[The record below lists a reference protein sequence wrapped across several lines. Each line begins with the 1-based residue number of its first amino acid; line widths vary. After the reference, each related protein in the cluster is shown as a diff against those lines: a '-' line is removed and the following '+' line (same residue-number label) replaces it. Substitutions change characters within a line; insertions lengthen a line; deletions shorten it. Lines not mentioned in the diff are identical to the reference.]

1 MLDPVVA
8 DRAPHYGGSNLEL
21 VVFDL
26 DGTLLGAD
34 HRISDFT
41 AETLKLLSV
50 NNIAY
55 TVATG
60 RNLHS
65 AQEIIDGHGFRLPHI
80 YINGVIVW
88 DPGSASLSLGN
99 FLSNQEAEHVIRAAI
114 SADVTP
120 FVHCVTRD
128 HKHFIFHPPVLQ
140 DFEQRLL
147 DMFYSRL
154 SANVLPLAQ
163 LPANAQ
169 ITNVSM
175 LGNSTAIAAIE
186 MNIADEKHLVSYSG
200 MAMENKN
207 LKWLDIH
214 HSQASK
220 GNALKQLGD
229 TLGVSKVLC
238 FGDSDNDLS
247 MFAMADEAYAPANA
261 KDEVKAASTGV
272 IGHHN
277 EDGIARFLRD
287 RFNL

>member
-1 MLDPVVA
+1 M
-8 DRAPHYGGSNLEL
+8 EL

-41 AETLKLLSV
+41 ADTLKLLTS

-65 AQEIIDGHGFRLPHI
+65 AQEIIHGHGFLLPHI

-88 DPGSASLSLGN
+88 DPGSESLSLGN
-99 FLSNQEAEHVIRAAI
+99 FLSNAEAEHVIRAAI
-114 SADVTP
+114 AEQITP
-120 FVHCVTRD
+120 FVHCVSKD
-128 HKHFIFHPPVLQ
+128 HQHFIFHPPVLHE
-140 DFEQRLL
+140 FEQRLL

-154 SANVLPLAQ
+154 AANVLPLAQ
-163 LPANAQ
+163 LPAEAQ
-169 ITNVSM
+169 ITNISM
-175 LGNSTAIAAIE
+175 LGTSQTVGAIE
-186 MNIADEKHLVSYSG
+186 INISDEKHLVFYSG
-200 MAMENKN
+200 MAMENKD

-220 GNALKQLGD
+220 GNALVQLSNN
-229 TLGVSKVLC
+229 LSISRVLC

-261 KDEVKAASTGV
+261 KEAVKAASTHV

-277 EDGIARFLRD
+277 EDGIARFLRE

>member
-1 MLDPVVA
+1 M
-8 DRAPHYGGSNLEL
+8 EL

-41 AETLKLLSV
+41 ADTLKRLTA

-65 AQEIIDGHGFRLPHI
+65 AQEIIRGHGFLLPHI

-88 DPGSASLSLGN
+88 DPGSESLSLGN
-99 FLSNQEAEHVIRAAI
+99 FLSNVEAEHVIRAAI
-114 SADVTP
+114 AENVTP
-120 FVHCVTRD
+120 FVHCVTED
-128 HKHFIFHPPVLQ
+128 HRHFIYHPPVQ
-140 DFEQRLL
+140 HDFEQRLV
-147 DMFYSRL
+147 DMFFSRL
-154 SANVLPLAQ
+154 VSNVLPLQ
-163 LPANAQ
+163 QMPANSQ
-169 ITNVSM
+169 ITNISM
-175 LGNSTAIAAIE
+175 LGTSPTISAIE
-186 MNIADEKHLVSYSG
+186 MNISDEAHLVAYSG

-207 LKWLDIH
+207 LKWMDIH

-220 GNALKQLGD
+220 GNALRQLG
-229 TLGVSKVLC
+229 TRLGASRILC

-261 KDEVKAASTGV
+261 KDVVKAASTGV
-272 IGHHN
+272 IGHHD
-277 EDGIARFLRD
+277 EDGIAVFLRE

>member
-1 MLDPVVA
+1 M
-8 DRAPHYGGSNLEL
+8 EL

-26 DGTLLGAD
+26 DGTLLSAD

-41 AETLKLLSV
+41 AETLKLLTS

-65 AQEIIDGHGFRLPHI
+65 AQEIIAGHGFLLPHI

-88 DPGSASLSLGN
+88 DPGSESLSLGN
-99 FLSNQEAEHVIRAAI
+99 FLSNAEAEHVIRAAI
-114 SADVTP
+114 SENVTP
-120 FVHCVTRD
+120 FVHCVTDD
-128 HKHFIFHPPVLQ
+128 HKHFIYHPPVQHEFEKRLQ
-140 DFEQRLL
+140 D
-147 DMFYSRL
+147 MFFSRL
-154 SANVLPLAQ
+154 SANVLPLSEM
-163 LPANAQ
+163 PAKSQ

-175 LGNSTAIAAIE
+175 LGSSLKISAIE
-186 MNIADEKHLVSYSG
+186 LNIADELHLVSYSG
-200 MAMENKN
+200 MAMESKD

-220 GNALKQLGD
+220 GNALKQLGSS
-229 TLGVSKVLC
+229 LGVSRVLC

-261 KDEVKAASTGV
+261 KDEVKAASTAV

-277 EDGIARFLRD
+277 EEGIALFLRQ

>member
-1 MLDPVVA
+1 MSRDTCIIM
-8 DRAPHYGGSNLEL
+8 EL

-41 AETLKLLSV
+41 AETLKLLTA

-65 AQEIIDGHGFRLPHI
+65 AQEIIAGHGFCLPHI

-88 DPGSASLSLGN
+88 DPGSQSLSLGN
-99 FLSNQEAEHVIRAAI
+99 FLSNAEAEHVIRAAI
-114 SADVTP
+114 TEHVTP
-120 FVHCVTRD
+120 FVHCVTED
-128 HKHFIFHPPVLQ
+128 HRHFIYHPPVQ
-140 DFEQRLL
+140 HDFEQRLL
-147 DMFYSRL
+147 DMFFSRL
-154 SANVLPLAQ
+154 VSNVLPLHQ
-163 LPANAQ
+163 MPANSQ
-169 ITNVSM
+169 ITNISM
-175 LGNSTAIAAIE
+175 LGTSPSIAAIE
-186 MNIADEKHLVSYSG
+186 MNISDEDHLVAYSG
-200 MAMENKN
+200 MAMENKQ
-207 LKWLDIH
+207 LKWMDIH

-220 GNALKQLGD
+220 GNALKQLRHQ
-229 TLGVSKVLC
+229 LGVSRVLC

-261 KDEVKAASTGV
+261 KDDVKAASTGI

-277 EDGIARFLRD
+277 EDGIARFLRE
-287 RFNL
+287 RFGL